1 MGRGKKKKKPEQSDA
16 KEPDKPPPVAP
27 RPKGKGGKKAD
38 TSFEQESSSKGGGK
52 KRGPG
57 GKKVKKG
64 DRQLSS
70 RSQRER
76 KGKGW
81 LEVRLCCPL
90 PAPRACTQLRGAA
103 SRHLALTARTA
114 APQVTWMTEGRKCTD
129 CLFCLGMLG
138 YWFLMGVIFL
148 TGAREGNMAVLLM
161 PVDTCVAILSPDP
174 QTAAA
179 CPDMPRAPVRQRG
192 AHLRYE
198 QRGGA

>member
-27 RPKGKGGKKAD
+27 RPKGGKKKAD

-90 PAPRACTQLRGAA
+90 PAPRACTQLRGAI
-103 SRHLALTARTA
+103 S
-114 APQVTWMTEGRKCTD
+114 
-129 CLFCLGMLG
+129 
-138 YWFLMGVIFL
+138 
-148 TGAREGNMAVLLM
+148 
-161 PVDTCVAILSPDP
+161 LSPP
-174 QTAAA
+174 GR
-179 CPDMPRAPVRQRG
+179 PPPR
-192 AHLRYE
+192 
-198 QRGGA
+198 